1 MTKPISDRLL
11 RRFCAPDIS
20 RRGDWTPTTIGRY
33 TYATN
38 GIIMIRVSAMAK
50 YPHRDRNKLQGS
62 DLFYEKVIP
71 PMQGMKFV
79 PLLLPYAPPSPDKCC
94 HRCDGAKR
102 VLHDGRREDCTVCD
116 GTGRA
121 SSYDPVVLGYKFI
134 AWHYL
139 YLISLLQKPR
149 IVSHPLATIMVPF
162 RFTGGV
168 GVVAQKLP
176 T

>member
-38 GIIMIRVSAMAK
+38 GQIMIRVPAMAK
-50 YPHRDRNKLQGS
+50 YRARTELQGVER
-62 DLFYEKVIP
+62 LYEKLIP
-71 PMQGMKFV
+71 SMQGMKFV
-79 PLLLPYAPPSPDKCC
+79 PLVLPYAPPSPDKCC
-94 HRCDGAKR
+94 HRCDGEKR

-121 SSYDPVVLGYKFI
+121 STYDPVPICDMFF

-139 YLISLLQKPR
+139 YMISLLPKPCMA
-149 IVSHPLATIMVPF
+149 VQPKATTIVPF

>member
-11 RRFCAPDIS
+11 RRFCAPGFNS
-20 RRGDWTPTTIGRY
+20 KGDWTPTTIGRY

-38 GIIMIRVSAMAK
+38 GDIMIRVPAMAT
-50 YPHRDRNKLQGS
+50 YPRVTEGELRGVTRLYAKT
-62 DLFYEKVIP
+62 IP
-71 PMQGMKFV
+71 PMKGLKFT
-79 PLLLPYAPPSPDKCC
+79 PLVLPAKPLGISADC

-102 VLHDGRREDCTVCD
+102 VLHDGKRENCTVCD